1 MLNPVNLRRALD
13 KARPSTPSSATDMNS
28 LVQSI
33 WQKEKEERSR
43 VADSF
48 NRKSEIQSNAF
59 DLDLLE
65 THRIYSLDTIKKVCT
80 DYRLRF
86 LDVRYFKPE
95 IPTAAIDEIRSLER
109 DHNTTVEG
117 LKIMAPSK
125 LFRLEDKDD
134 PLLFAPIGNGYYYL
148 IHQWGNDLHPLRKLL
163 VWPMKGMVELT
174 LSLVALSLVLT
185 LLIPTGL
192 FSKQGAMAEFWL
204 IFFFVFKCVV
214 AITLYYGFARS
225 KNFNPFIWNSKYFNA

>member
-13 KARPSTPSSATDMNS
+13 KAGPGTPFSTTDMNS

-33 WQKEKEERSR
+33 WQKEEDQRNR
-43 VADSF
+43 VT
-48 NRKSEIQSNAF
+48 NAF
-59 DLDLLE
+59 RRKNDIQANNFDLERLE
-65 THRIYSLDTIKKVCT
+65 TRRIYSLDTIKKVCS

-95 IPTAAIDEIRSLER
+95 IPTEAVDEIRSLEKE
-109 DHNTTVEG
+109 HSLTVEG

-163 VWPMKGMVELT
+163 VWPMRGMVELA

-185 LLIPTGL
+185 LLIPAGL
-192 FSKQGAMAEFWL
+192 FSKQGTTAEFWL

-214 AITLYYGFARS
+214 AIALYYGFARS